1 MRFTTRFIIFIAMVL
16 LSVVSM
22 YTTYA
27 SLHDSILPEP
37 TVPIPIGAN
46 HVWNCSIFALGLSV
60 AIGMMLFALKV
71 AIIDEQKRLNL
82 AGLLGLTFVG
92 FISITFNI
100 DVLYRTADRDFF
112 VRYENNKMRGVYEDF
127 LAKTQAS
134 LSEKKTSLLRQ
145 VAAQEGELESEV
157 KGLRSAP
164 AGFGERARQEDY
176 HLTVLKKTTEVD
188 LQLVE
193 EAITAKQKADEI
205 LARLETPTSLQQVME
220 AQDKLRG
227 AMKDVSGVA
236 SVALPDV
243 VKPEN
248 PFFAV
253 FQKLFDW
260 ESVGFKEIFIVM
272 VGFLL
277 DLGDIIGYS
286 MVPNR
291 KKHDTWTRPSYHVA
305 TEIAEPSTPGPVA
318 AAGLKELKFD
328 ETPKLEKPRPMIDE
342 GDVIEEPAPGADSG
356 SAPDAPAMEADPASP
371 YEEAPA
377 RRPRPFRFGRR

>member
-27 SLHDSILPEP
+27 SLRDSILPTP
-37 TVPIPIGAN
+37 TVSIPLGAN
-46 HVWNCSIFALGLSV
+46 RVWECSVFALGLSV
-60 AIGMMLFALKV
+60 AIGLMLFGLKV
-71 AIIDEQKRLNL
+71 AIIDEQKKLNIS
-82 AGLLGLTFVG
+82 GLLGLIFVG
-92 FISITFNI
+92 FISIAFNI

-112 VRYENNKMRGVYEDF
+112 IRYENNKMRGVYEDY
-127 LAKTQAS
+127 LAKTQTV
-134 LSEKKTSLLRQ
+134 LTEKRNNLLRQ
-145 VAAQEGELESEV
+145 VATQEGELESEV
-157 KGLRSAP
+157 KGLRAAP
-164 AGFGERARQEDY
+164 QGYGERARQEDY

-188 LQLVE
+188 LQLVD
-193 EAITAKQKADEI
+193 EAIAAKQKADEI
-205 LARLETPTSLQQVME
+205 LAKLETPTNMGQVME

-227 AMKDVSGVA
+227 AVKDVGGVA
-236 SVALPDV
+236 GVALPDV

-260 ESVGFKEIFIVM
+260 RTVGFKEIFIVM

-291 KKHDTWTRPSYHVA
+291 KKQDKWTRPTYRPSPDFTAPETVPALTTA
-305 TEIAEPSTPGPVA
+305 TRSLDFGA
-318 AAGLKELKFD
+318 
-328 ETPKLEKPRPMIDE
+328 PKLDRPKPMIDE
-342 GDVIEEPAPGADSG
+342 GERIEDPAPNPEPADRIDVHDP
-356 SAPDAPAMEADPASP
+356 EAAAH
-371 YEEAPA
+371 EEEMQA
-377 RRPRPFRFGRR
+377 RKPKPFRFGRR